1 MVFISFS
8 TYILQVCVPC
18 ISSLNFLVIDPAQCS
33 EGAENYFSSCP
44 VSCRLEYLFGLT
56 LQSTQWWKLLAL
68 LHVQST
74 EEWKV
79 LALLHV
85 RLHFRQFIQHQCWI
99 TESFFLACHL
109 CGPTGT
115 VVPTTTQLT
124 HLHFLSRR
132 DTGRNSSGPVLQR
145 SGKFKAVRQNFPMK
159 KYLTL

>member
-1 MVFISFS
+1 M
-8 TYILQVCVPC
+8 QVCAPC
-18 ISSLNFLVIDPAQCS
+18 ISCLNFLVIDPAQCS

-44 VSCRLEYLFGLT
+44 VSCGLEYLFGLM

-74 EEWKV
+74 EEWKL

-85 RLHFRQFIQHQCWI
+85 SLHFRQFIQHQCWI

-109 CGPTGT
+109 GSLMATM
-115 VVPTTTQLT
+115 VPTTTQLT
-124 HLHFLSRR
+124 HPHLLSRR
-132 DTGRNSSGPVLQR
+132 DTGRNSSGPGLQR
-145 SGKFKAVRQNFPMK
+145 SGNFKAVRQTFPRK